1 MDSSV
6 ALVFKQALLPM
17 VAILCGVGMPTL
29 IVYLVARYKLQ
40 RHRQLLDTVCQL
52 ADKNLPVPRELLDP
66 PRRAGSESS
75 PLFRAFTLI
84 GAGVG
89 LALMFWQMELPM
101 MMGVGALALC
111 VGVAQLLALGIERRA
126 AGAGPDTPPR
136 AEAPG
141 L

>member
-1 MDSSV
+1 MDSSL
-6 ALVFKQALLPM
+6 AIVFKQALLPM

-40 RHRQLLDTVCQL
+40 RHRQLLDIVCQL

-66 PRRAGSESS
+66 PRRAGNPSS

-89 LALMFWQMELPM
+89 LALMFRQMELPT

-111 VGVAQLLALGIERRA
+111 VGVAQLLALGVERRS
-126 AGAGPDTPPR
+126 AGAAPNTPTDT
-136 AEAPG
+136 EAPG
-141 L
+141 R